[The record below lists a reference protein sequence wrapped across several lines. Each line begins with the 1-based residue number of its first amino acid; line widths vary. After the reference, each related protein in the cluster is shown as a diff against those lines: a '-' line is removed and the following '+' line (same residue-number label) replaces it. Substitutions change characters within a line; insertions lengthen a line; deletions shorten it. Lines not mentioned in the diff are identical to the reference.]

1 MSEPIVRI
9 AGHGDAKTM
18 ADIDARCFTSE
29 AWPASE
35 FASSMLAGF
44 SRYYILELGDEAIG
58 CAGCIMLSGIQG
70 EISTMAV
77 LPEYRGRGYSKLLM
91 ERITADCSEEDI
103 DEIFLEVR
111 PSNAPAIGL
120 YKSFGFKEAGLRK
133 RYYADGEDAVI
144 MVRR

>member
-1 MSEPIVRI
+1 MPEPIIRV
-9 AGHGDAKTM
+9 AGHDDAQTM
-18 ADIDARCFTSE
+18 ADIDARCFSSE

-35 FASSMLAGF
+35 FASSMVAGL
-44 SRYYILELGDEAIG
+44 SRYYILELDGEAIG
-58 CAGCIMLSGIQG
+58 CAGCIMLKSIQG

-91 ERITADCSEEDI
+91 ERITADCSEEEI
-103 DEIFLEVR
+103 PEIFLEVR